1 MKQSPKQSTA
11 SVQQDF
17 RVGLYARLGL
27 TPKASDQDVE
37 SAHRDVLDFLATV
50 PPQIRG
56 WASAQIASAD
66 EAFAL
71 LAIPAAELD
80 AMVLS
85 GNDQMPVSTPVA
97 SVSNISLP
105 NPARKKLIKVASV
118 FILVAVI
125 FGVYK
130 MGNSKDPLGGTAK
143 SDQTASNG
151 AGTTTS
157 TIDQTRVTALMGK
170 IGANPRDIAS
180 LQSLGDIYF
189 AATEYKTAAMWE
201 TKVLEVDPKNKTGL
215 LALGAAQFNSGNNSE
230 AEKAWLVAADLYP
243 NLAEVHYDLGFLY
256 LSQNPP
262 NIAKVTYE
270 WNKVI
275 KIDPNS
281 SVAKTVATHLKG
293 LASSSSTP
301 ASTSSTK

>member
-11 SVQQDF
+11 SAKQDF

-37 SAHRDVLDFLATV
+37 SAHRDVLAFLATV

-56 WASAQIASAD
+56 WASAQTASAD

-80 AMVLS
+80 AMALS
-85 GNDQMPVSTPVA
+85 GNYQTPTSTPVA
-97 SVSNISLP
+97 SATNISLP

-118 FILVAVI
+118 FMLVAVI

-130 MGNSKDPLGGTAK
+130 MGNSKDPLAGTAK

-151 AGTTTS
+151 AGATTS

-170 IGANPRDIAS
+170 ISANPRDIAS

-243 NLAEVHYDLGFLY
+243 DLAEVHYDLGFLY
-256 LSQNPP
+256 LSQSPP

-293 LASSSSTP
+293 LANSSPTP
-301 ASTSSTK
+301 ASTSSSK

>member
-1 MKQSPKQSTA
+1 MKQKPSTP
-11 SVQQDF
+11 SVQNDF
-17 RVGLYARLGL
+17 RTSLYSRLGL
-27 TPKASDQDVE
+27 APSASDQDVE
-37 SAHRDVLDFLATV
+37 SAHRDVLAYLAAV

-56 WASAQIASAD
+56 WANAQIAATD

-80 AMVLS
+80 AMALS
-85 GNDQMPVSTPVA
+85 EKAQTRMSTPIESA
-97 SVSNISLP
+97 PKTSLP

-118 FILVAVI
+118 LILVVAI

-130 MGNSKDPLGGTAK
+130 MGNSKDPLAGTAK
-143 SDQTASNG
+143 SDQTSSNG
-151 AGTTTS
+151 AGTTTA
-157 TIDQTRVTALMGK
+157 TVDQTRVTALMGK
-170 IGANPRDIAS
+170 ISANPRDIAS

-201 TKVLEVDPKNKTGL
+201 SKVLEVDPKNKTGL

-256 LSQNPP
+256 LSQSPP

-293 LASSSSTP
+293 LASSSPTP

>member
-1 MKQSPKQSTA
+1 MKQRPTRSATTSR
-11 SVQQDF
+11 QDF
-17 RVGLYARLGL
+17 RSTLYARLGL
-27 TPKASDQDVE
+27 TPTASDQDVE
-37 SAHRDVLDFLATV
+37 SAHRDVLAFLAMV
-50 PPQIRG
+50 PPEIRG
-56 WASAQIASAD
+56 WANAQTASID

-71 LAIPAAELD
+71 LAIPTAELD

-85 GNDQMPVSTPVA
+85 ENAETSVSTSVA
-97 SVSNISLP
+97 NVPKSFLS
-105 NPARKKLIKVASV
+105 NPARKKLIKIASV
-118 FILVAVI
+118 FILVVVV

-130 MGNSKDPLGGTAK
+130 TGNSKDST
-143 SDQTASNG
+143 
-151 AGTTTS
+151 AGTTKSSQTS
-157 TIDQTRVTALMGK
+157 SNEAGATTATIDQTRVTALMGK
-170 IGANPRDIAS
+170 ISANPRDIAS

-230 AEKAWLVAADLYP
+230 AEKAWLIAADLYP

-256 LSQNPP
+256 LSQSPP

-293 LASSSSTP
+293 LASSSPTP

>member
-1 MKQSPKQSTA
+1 MKQKSKQPTA
-11 SVQQDF
+11 SIQQDF
-17 RVGLYARLGL
+17 RVDLYARLGL
-27 TPKASDQDVE
+27 TPTASDQDVE
-37 SAHRDVLDFLATV
+37 SAHRDVLAFLATV
-50 PPQIRG
+50 SSEIRG
-56 WASAQIASAD
+56 WANVQTASID

-85 GNDQMPVSTPVA
+85 ENAETPVSTSVA
-97 SVSNISLP
+97 NVPKSLLS
-105 NPARKKLIKVASV
+105 NPARKKLIKIASV
-118 FILVAVI
+118 FILVAVV

-130 MGNSKDPLGGTAK
+130 IGNSKDLAASGAK
-143 SDQTASNG
+143 SSQASSNEAGATTA
-151 AGTTTS
+151 

-170 IGANPRDIAS
+170 ISVNPRDITS
-180 LQSLGDIYF
+180 LQSLGEIYF

-215 LALGAAQFNSGNNSE
+215 LALGAAHFNSGNNSE
-230 AEKAWLVAADLYP
+230 AEKAWLIAADLYP

-256 LSQNPP
+256 LSQSPP

-293 LASSSSTP
+293 LASSSPTP
-301 ASTSSTK
+301 GSASSTK

>member
-1 MKQSPKQSTA
+1 MKQSRKQSTA
-11 SVQQDF
+11 SAQQDL
-17 RVGLYARLGL
+17 RTGLHARLGL

-37 SAHRDVLDFLATV
+37 SAHRDVFAFLATV
-50 PPQIRG
+50 PPEIRG
-56 WASAQIASAD
+56 WANAQAASID

-85 GNDQMPVSTPVA
+85 ENAEMSASTLVADVPKSFLSNPV
-97 SVSNISLP
+97 
-105 NPARKKLIKVASV
+105 RKKLLKVASV
-118 FILVAVI
+118 FILVAVV

-130 MGNSKDPLGGTAK
+130 MGNSTDSTAGNVK
-143 SDQTASNG
+143 SNQTSANEAG
-151 AGTTTS
+151 ATTA
-157 TIDQTRVTALMGK
+157 TIDQARVTALMGK
-170 IGANPRDIAS
+170 ITTNPRDITS
-180 LQSLGDIYF
+180 LQSLGEIYF

-201 TKVLEVDPKNKTGL
+201 RKVLEVDPKNKTGL
-215 LALGAAQFNSGNNSE
+215 LALGAAEFNSGNNSK
-230 AEKAWLVAADLYP
+230 AEKAWLIAADLYP

-293 LASSSSTP
+293 LTSSSPTP